1 MESEKEAI
9 QHLDGG
15 EVPSSRDEEEFTWTE
30 EEETRVRHK
39 IDWNTV
45 PLVTV
50 LYMFCFL
57 DRINI
62 GNALIQGLAA
72 ELDLRIGFR
81 INWAICIFYIIY
93 LLVEVP
99 SNIILK
105 RVGPRF
111 WIPFL
116 VTGFGIVTIGMAF
129 VKSFEGLLVARAIL
143 GIFEGGTFPGIAF
156 FLSSFYK
163 REELL
168 FRVGIYVSAAS
179 FAGAFGGLLAA
190 GLSQV
195 PRWGAAGAQIYQWR
209 NIFFFEGLITVIIGC
224 LAPIWLPSSPAQAKF
239 LTPREQ
245 RIAATRLLIEHREN
259 PEPVVEVRH
268 IKRAFLCI
276 HNYTCALGF
285 FLINITVQGLSVFMP
300 TIIAEMKIDVNPQLL
315 TVPPYVAA
323 CLVAV
328 AVAYVSDKT
337 KRRGI
342 YLAIFAVPAMI
353 GFALLR
359 WYTDKAGVRYMAIF
373 FITVGAFP
381 GGPAFL
387 SWAINN
393 TSGPAVRAVSSAWVV
408 TLGTIGGILA
418 AWAYIESDKAA
429 GYPIG
434 HNINFSGQVVVF
446 FLSIF
451 GMTYC
456 AWENK
461 KRRDGKRDYRLEG
474 LNEFEARDLGYRHPN
489 FRYII

>member
-1 MESEKEAI
+1 MESEKEVS
-9 QHLDGG
+9 QHLDGA
-15 EVPSSRDEEEFTWTE
+15 EAPSSREDVEEFTWTE
-30 EEETRVRHK
+30 EEETRIRHK

-62 GNALIQGLAA
+62 GNALIQGLRD
-72 ELDLRIGFR
+72 ELQLQVGYR
-81 INWAICIFYIIY
+81 INWALCIFYIIY

-111 WIPFL
+111 YIPAL
-116 VTGFGIVTIGMAF
+116 VVGFGIVTIGMAF
-129 VKSFEGLLVARAIL
+129 VKSFTTLLVTRAIL

-156 FLSSFYK
+156 YLSSFYK
-163 REELL
+163 RKELL

-190 GLSQV
+190 GLSKI
-195 PRWGAAGAQIYQWR
+195 PEWGAAGARIYKWR
-209 NIFFFEGLITVIIGC
+209 NIFFFEGVLTVIVGL
-224 LAPIWLPSSPAQAKF
+224 LAPIWLPASPETAKF
-239 LTPREQ
+239 LTPRER
-245 RIAATRLLIEHREN
+245 RIAAARLLVEHREN
-259 PEPVVEVRH
+259 PEPVVERRH
-268 IKRAFLCI
+268 ILRAFTCL

-300 TIIAEMKIDVNPQLL
+300 TIIADMKMEVNPQLL

-323 CLVAV
+323 CIVAV
-328 AVAYVSDKT
+328 AVAYISDKT

-342 YLAIFAVPAMI
+342 YLAVFSIPAMI
-353 GFALLR
+353 GFGILR
-359 WYTDKAGVRYMAIF
+359 WYQEKAGVRYMAIF

-393 TSGPAVRAVSSAWVV
+393 TGGPAVRAVSSAWVV
-408 TLGTIGGILA
+408 TLGTIGGIVA
-418 AWAYIESDKAA
+418 TWTYIYWDGPK
-429 GYPIG
+429 YPIG
-434 HNINFSGQVVVF
+434 HTINFVGQIIVF
-446 FLSIF
+446 FLSLF
-451 GMTYC
+451 GIAYC

-461 KRRDGKRDYRLEG
+461 QRRDGKRDHRLDG
-474 LNEFEARDLGYRHPN
+474 LNEFEARDLGYKHPE
-489 FRYII
+489 FMYMK